1 MGEPPPAIFKSSFL
15 PSLMCVA
22 GCDCRSPSLPPSH
35 GRTEDELGS
44 SECTMATVGGS
55 GRRQQ
60 QCKGCLRRA
69 KPANRY
75 TTAAACSSSLSF
87 SGKWRACVDFKAGS
101 PSPPHTSTQVTTC
114 ASRGRKRRRR
124 RGNDLPRPFPT
135 GLSCSL
141 CVCCFLFSPSP
152 EIGNSKQAGIH
163 WQEEEEKTK
172 WLQAEDAPLP
182 SFSAAAAA
190 PQAGEAGKSYRED
203 IGPRKRRRKRTTK
216 NGKKKEKTTCS
227 ACGWNT

>member
-1 MGEPPPAIFKSSFL
+1 
-15 PSLMCVA
+15 
-22 GCDCRSPSLPPSH
+22 
-35 GRTEDELGS
+35 
-44 SECTMATVGGS
+44 MATVGGS

-87 SGKWRACVDFKAGS
+87 SGEWRACVDFKAGS

-114 ASRGRKRRRR
+114 ASRGRKRR

-190 PQAGEAGKSYRED
+190 AAPQAGEAGKSYRED
-203 IGPRKRRRKRTTK
+203 IGPRKRRRRKRTTK